1 MFMQYNRLYHLER
14 SHNMFMQYNRRES
27 FEIVGIPSTVSTD
40 DLEEVIDI
48 CNDAKVLANTQPLKK
63 SDICAVHRLA
73 DQKTTVVRV
82 VNRKFSREAIICGK
96 NLRGNKRYG
105 NDTKNYINNSF
116 CPKFRFL
123 NYVVYVAA
131 RGEKIGRRYE
141 RDLCTSRKK
150 KTVLLLKLGMC

>member
-1 MFMQYNRLYHLER
+1 MQCNRLYHLER
-14 SHNMFMQYNRRES
+14 PHNMFMQYNRRES
-27 FEIVGIPSTVSTD
+27 FEIVGITSTVSTD
-40 DLEEVIDI
+40 DLEEEVIDI
-48 CNDAKVLANTQPLKK
+48 CNDAKVFANTQPLKK

-96 NLRGNKRYG
+96 NLRGNKMYG
-105 NDTKNYINNSF
+105 NDTKIYINNRF

-131 RGEKIGRRYE
+131 RGKINR
-141 RDLCTSRKK
+141 
-150 KTVLLLKLGMC
+150 